1 MLNATTITTTFAE
14 SITNLIGL
22 ITNSNNGVNKR
33 QLRNAYEQFAAENEI
48 WVESFFDMHFLTRH
62 GQPIVADYVNGIL
75 TRHQAAVDLAGAWQT
90 HLVPSSIKI
99 SQQQR
104 AEAVKAANSFL
115 AYLPA

>member
-1 MLNATTITTTFAE
+1 MLNTTTITTTFAE

-33 QLRNAYEQFAAENEI
+33 QLRNAYRSFAAENEI
-48 WVESFFDMHFLTRH
+48 WVDSLFDMHFLTQH
-62 GQPIVADYVNGIL
+62 GESIVAGYANGIL
-75 TRHQAAVDLAGAWQT
+75 TRDQAAVDLVWAWET
-90 HLVPSSIKI
+90 HLMPPSIKI
-99 SQQQR
+99 SQQQQ